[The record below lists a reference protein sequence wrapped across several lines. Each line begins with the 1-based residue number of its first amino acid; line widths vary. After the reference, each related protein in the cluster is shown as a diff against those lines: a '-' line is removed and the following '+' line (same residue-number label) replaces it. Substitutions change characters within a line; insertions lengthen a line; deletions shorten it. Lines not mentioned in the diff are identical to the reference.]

1 LTEPKPPITGTTHTL
16 PFEKLSPRD
25 FERLCLWLVEREGY
39 ERAEHL
45 GAAGGEQGRDVVAW
59 HGGELWAFQCK
70 RVQSFGPKSALVE
83 VEKGLALPEAERP
96 AALVFLVTCD
106 VSAKTRQQVRKRC
119 GEEMECEFWTGTELD
134 RKVKQHPDILKE
146 FFPPVTPS
154 LQEWIRQHPLI
165 VSLAILVL
173 IVVLM
178 SGLISIGANIGGARQ
193 QLQKWGRIRAFPS
206 ASEDEILIVIAS
218 FHHSEGVPDTEI
230 HNEIRR
236 AIQEAAEEVNF
247 SNLRVEVEPTRLAA
261 DDQARA
267 EKLGQRY
274 NASIVIW
281 GADTGV
287 RVAVSYLNLKQ
298 PDLDAAEVKISETE
312 RTQLINPSAYASL
325 VTQDLP
331 GQLTFLSLFA
341 IGQSYYIEGNY
352 EEAIAVIEAAVNSLA
367 SDGNLPE
374 GIAEAH
380 FRLGWLYQGQMLDD
394 EQAIA
399 AYSKAI
405 ELDPTMVAA
414 YSNRAFAYFFQ
425 SFSDFDQN
433 DVNAAFADFEK
444 VIELAPDSARAYES
458 RGMMR
463 IAQIVAQSYPSTA
476 ILSPDIL
483 DAALADLG
491 RAIELD
497 PDYVSP
503 YVNRGD
509 VYYLMGNSDA
519 ALANFN
525 RAIELDPD
533 NTDVYQRRGNVHRSL
548 DELDAALADFD
559 KAIELDPDDAAAY
572 YDRGL
577 VHFEQDD
584 LDAAIADFSEG
595 ITLESELSAL
605 YDDQGTE
612 RRSLSN
618 LDETTYRLHVQW
630 GFSGLTLEEAY
641 YTRGSCLGIQGK
653 LSKAIADFNEAI
665 RLNPNYAEVYSN
677 RGAVRY
683 QQGKLVSALADFNKA
698 IELDRD
704 YAETY
709 WRRGVALQRFSE
721 PDEALADFRTYLELR
736 PNADNRA
743 QIEEW
748 IAELEIELSDK

>member
-1 LTEPKPPITGTTHTL
+1 MNESKPPITGTMQTL
-16 PFEKLSPRD
+16 PFDKLSPND

-39 ERAEHL
+39 ERVEHP
-45 GAAGGEQGRDVVAW
+45 GAAGSDQGCDIVAW
-59 HGGELWAFQCK
+59 RKGQLWVFQCK
-70 RVQSFGPKSALVE
+70 RVQRFGPASALKE
-83 VEKGLALPEAERP
+83 VEKILALREDERP
-96 AALVFLVTCD
+96 HGLLFLVTCN
-106 VSAKTRQQVRKRC
+106 VRGETRRQARERC
-119 GEEMECEFWTGTELD
+119 AREEIKCEFWTGTELD
-134 RKVKQHPDILKE
+134 EKVKRHPDILEE
-146 FFPPVTPS
+146 FFRPATLS
-154 LQEWIRQHPLI
+154 WWDRFRQQPL
-165 VSLAILVL
+165 VFYPTLALAILLAIVL
-173 IVVLM
+173 LM
-178 SGLISIGANIGGARQ
+178 SGLISMGANIGGARQ

-352 EEAIAVIEAAVNSLA
+352 EEAIAVIKAAVNSLA
-367 SDGNLPE
+367 SGGNLPE
-374 GIAEAH
+374 GVAEAH

-394 EQAIA
+394 EQAI
-399 AYSKAI
+399 
-405 ELDPTMVAA
+405 AA

-533 NTDVYQRRGNVHRSL
+533 NADVYQRRGNVHRSL
-548 DELDAALADFD
+548 DELDDALADFD
-559 KAIELDPDDAAAY
+559 KAIELDLDNVAAY

-618 LDETTYRLHVQW
+618 LDEITYRLHVQW

-665 RLNPNYAEVYSN
+665 RLNPNYAEAYSN